1 MTASF
6 VPRRND
12 SGRSLDPIPQDA
24 SEKARTAATTLRASM
39 GDPPALNLS
48 EARGSQRIAKATGL
62 RSQPTTS
69 AFTVRRCV
77 DRRRVDSFARRSL
90 RFAVRQTAAA
100 PLLGSLGTADA

>member
-48 EARGSQRIAKATGL
+48 EARGSQRIAKATGPH
-62 RSQPTTS
+62 SQY
-69 AFTVRRCV
+69 V
-77 DRRRVDSFARRSL
+77 DVWTAGVLTASLAGPYDSLCGKPPQRRSSD
-90 RFAVRQTAAA
+90 
-100 PLLGSLGTADA
+100 PWEPPMPDAFPTED